1 MKKYFI
7 SWLLIL
13 APVMATAQNDTIII
27 QEKNCMYE
35 NDYYNLLR
43 YQLLCYE
50 YKKKYKI
57 PIDPSVT
64 HKYNPSDTICY
75 EEFNNYQAKY
85 GLYKLLFVPY
95 EEYERFNAYKSKNR
109 GAKDDIDKLK
119 GDTASLNK
127 KLQKYEAQIDSMI
140 ASVDTVLAKQI
151 EELKNSNETLNSQ
164 IDTAYICLEAISY
177 NFLYIPYEAFS
188 IKNIAIPAF
197 NAINNPYIKEAGK
210 VQFSLLQSYETDIK
224 ELIVCYRKIEDELDL
239 SYDGIEYVEKIKGTD
254 VYNNYNK
261 YDDWENTYLGKNI
274 LLAISRMESFT
285 RKNKTSLKDLIAE
298 LEKCLKTEE
307 DL

>member
-7 SWLLIL
+7 SLLLIL
-13 APVMATAQNDTIII
+13 ASVMATAQNVT
-27 QEKNCMYE
+27 EYY
-35 NDYYNLLR
+35 YYNEEQYYSELYYKVLCHEYLKRFKPEDLNNSARFPVETSEPR
-43 YQLLCYE
+43 YY
-50 YKKKYKI
+50 YNKYCALT
-57 PIDPSVT
+57 DTFRSSCRYYFMSV
-64 HKYNPSDTICY
+64 
-75 EEFNNYQAKY
+75 
-85 GLYKLLFVPY
+85 
-95 EEYERFNAYKSKNR
+95 EEYERFNKGSRR
-109 GAKDDIDKLK
+109 GANDEIAELK
-119 GDTASLNK
+119 NVTKSLKTELEECRTQLNRMNA
-127 KLQKYEAQIDSMI
+127 LGNPD
-140 ASVDTVLAKQI
+140 LAMQI
-151 EELKNSNETLNSQ
+151 EELKNSNETLKSQ
-164 IDTAYICLEAISY
+164 NDTANKKLKNIAF

-188 IKNIAIPAF
+188 IKKIAIPAF
-197 NAINNPYIKEAGK
+197 NAISDPSVKEAGK
-210 VQFSLLQSYETDIK
+210 VKFSLLQSYETDIK

>member
-7 SWLLIL
+7 SLLLIL
-13 APVMATAQNDTIII
+13 APVMATAQNDTI
-27 QEKNCMYE
+27 ERYDDKE
-35 NDYYNLLR
+35 YY
-43 YQLLCYE
+43 
-50 YKKKYKI
+50 KYL
-57 PIDPSVT
+57 
-64 HKYNPSDTICY
+64 Y
-75 EEFNNYQAKY
+75 
-85 GLYKLLFVPY
+85 YKLLCHKYLEEKDPAAIDTLA
-95 EEYERFNAYKSKNR
+95 EYEIHEPAEKYTKKFTELQDEHGLYHLWFVSDDELENFKAGKSKREMNNEITKLRTDTMLLGKKLRECQAQLNR
-109 GAKDDIDKLK
+109 IKTHVPGSDQQIKKLK
-119 GDTASLNK
+119 KNNDSL
-127 KLQKYEAQIDSMI
+127 I
-140 ASVDTVLAKQI
+140 
-151 EELKNSNETLNSQ
+151 SQ

-197 NAINNPYIKEAGK
+197 NAINDPYIKEAGK
-210 VQFSLLQSYETDIK
+210 VKFSLLQSYETDIK
-224 ELIVCYRKIEDELDL
+224 ELLVCYRKIEDELDL